1 MVERKA
7 GTVFYWQNLS
17 PVLSIFRFRPA
28 LGGRFPDYQAG
39 QYIALRRED
48 CKLTKAV
55 VGPDGQVQYLPDLD
69 EHGRQKRG
77 PITHSYSISSAP
89 SETQS
94 KGYIECYVILETDE
108 DGNPG
113 RLTESL
119 FRIDPEGDNQVT
131 YFYRIAGDFTLQKRA
146 LDFQRVLLVG
156 TGTGLAP
163 FVSMIKQLH
172 HECSQGKADSV
183 QYTLLHTNR
192 TLAELAYHE
201 ELMGIEASHKF
212 DFVYIPSVSR
222 PTSSDFNDPRMGKG
236 RANNLLR
243 SIFEMPLK
251 EQQMLDEATQQG
263 KDASIAQM
271 ALNKA
276 VPPELPR
283 HLSRKVLRERFD
295 PSHTVILTCGN
306 PLAMADIQLIAEANR
321 IPFEKED
328 W

>member
-1 MVERKA
+1 MVERKV
-7 GTVFYWQNLS
+7 GTVFYWHNLS
-17 PVLSIFRFRPA
+17 PMISIFRFRPEP
-28 LGGRFPDYQAG
+28 GGRFPDYKAG

-55 VGPDGQVQYLPDLD
+55 AGPDGSVQYVPDLD
-69 EHGRQKRG
+69 EHGKQKRG

-89 SETQS
+89 AETQS
-94 KGYIECYVILETDE
+94 KGHVECYVILETDE
-108 DGNPG
+108 EGSPG

-146 LDFQRVLLVG
+146 AGFQSVLLVG

-163 FVSMIKQLH
+163 FASMIKQLH
-172 HECSQGKADSV
+172 QESHEKTDGI

-192 TLAELAYHE
+192 THRELAYHE
-201 ELMGIEASHKF
+201 ELLAIEASQKF

-222 PTSSDFNDPRMGKG
+222 PTSSDRDNAGMGKG

-243 SIFEMPLK
+243 AIFEMPLK
-251 EQQMLDEATQQG
+251 EEQALQEATG
-263 KDASIAQM
+263 RAEDTSKVKA
-271 ALNKA
+271 ALERT
-276 VPPELPR
+276 VRPVLPQ
-283 HLSRKVLRERFD
+283 HLSRKALQERFN
-295 PSHTVILTCGN
+295 PSRTVILTCGN
-306 PLAMADIQLIAEANR
+306 PLAMADIQLTAEANQVR
-321 IPFEKED
+321 FEKED